1 MIILSIKQ
9 SSYSIKILENKM
21 SITKDIKRSF
31 LKYTEKVVNKT
42 DSLTHIV
49 KLNIE
54 IKKSLADIED
64 LKTKIGN
71 NIVDLHESGKKSI
84 MFNDKSISD
93 DLDNINNLKTKIA
106 EIKKTLEENK
116 SKQST
121 KPDTEVKKEDKND
134 KKDDTSKTKNE

>member
-1 MIILSIKQ
+1 
-9 SSYSIKILENKM
+9 M